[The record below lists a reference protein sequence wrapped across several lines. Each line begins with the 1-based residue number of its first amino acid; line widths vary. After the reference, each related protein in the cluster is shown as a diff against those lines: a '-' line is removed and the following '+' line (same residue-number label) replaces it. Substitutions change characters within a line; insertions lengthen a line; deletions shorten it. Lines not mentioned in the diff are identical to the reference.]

1 MKKNILLSYLA
12 FFASQS
18 SNAGY
23 QELTDFGN
31 AFTGKISESFHQ
43 VGKIAEIACSGELAE
58 QLGTYVEK
66 IKEIVHEGKLG
77 EKLAEAYEA
86 EKRIISDA
94 FMDTSRVNAI
104 TASCVGSYTT
114 FNGTLGAITLASH
127 GFAIP
132 ATLPLFFLGNF
143 CLTIHSI
150 LTVAHD
156 KEINTIAKGAGVG
169 AAKGLMSGL
178 FAGTVQGIAHFL
190 PLVDGHS
197 HGHVLN
203 IAHTVQDHANPAV
216 HPDNLA
222 QEGMN
227 GNIHKLEIIFQK
239 EAPRDTTLFDHSVI
253 KTPES
258 TTINVEHFSSDHKLT
273 VEGSGV
279 NFKAEIVPQD
289 DGNLLQITCNDPQPT
304 GSIVARVDGD
314 TLFGEDWID
323 SPLSLSSTDTVTFP

>member
-1 MKKNILLSYLA
+1 
-12 FFASQS
+12 
-18 SNAGY
+18 
-23 QELTDFGN
+23 
-31 AFTGKISESFHQ
+31 
-43 VGKIAEIACSGELAE
+43 
-58 QLGTYVEK
+58 
-66 IKEIVHEGKLG
+66 
-77 EKLAEAYEA
+77 
-86 EKRIISDA
+86 
-94 FMDTSRVNAI
+94 MDTSRANAI

-203 IAHTVQDHANPAV
+203 IAHTVQDHANPIAHTVQDHANPAV

-227 GNIHKLEIIFQK
+227 DHIHKLKIVFQK
-239 EAPRDTTLFDHSVI
+239 EVPRDITSSNFDITKTLGQ
-253 KTPES
+253 S
-258 TTINVEHFSSDHKLT
+258 TSTNVEHFSFDHKLT

-304 GSIVARVDGD
+304 GSITAKVNGNIFRENWDG
-314 TLFGEDWID
+314 
-323 SPLSLSSTDTVTFP
+323 SPLSPSSVTTHTVTFP